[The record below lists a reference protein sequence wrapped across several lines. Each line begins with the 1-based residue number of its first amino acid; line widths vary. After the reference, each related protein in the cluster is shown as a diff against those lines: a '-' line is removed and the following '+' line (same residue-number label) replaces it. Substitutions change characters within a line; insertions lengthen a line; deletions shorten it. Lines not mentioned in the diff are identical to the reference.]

1 MSRKKK
7 ILVIGTGGTIASI
20 KTKDGLKP
28 AYKTDDLL
36 SLFPEANKIAEISGM
51 ELFNLDST
59 NIQSKHWSKMAE
71 KIEEQYDNFNGFV
84 ITHGTDTMHYTA
96 TALSLML
103 QNLNKPVI
111 LTGSVKTIG
120 KNSDAKQNFLDSIL
134 AASSNI
140 NEVCIV
146 FHEKII
152 KGSRAKK
159 VTNEATKIAKN
170 GIGVFTSINYHFVG
184 EFIGKVEGIYDRR
197 IVLNRKYKV
206 TGNQNKKRLQV
217 LSELDTN
224 IGFLK
229 IYPSFNPKILD
240 KFINFNCVILEAFGP
255 GNLPFLDNSI
265 LKKIKELNNKNV
277 LVFVTTQNPFGE
289 VDMNL
294 YEVGV
299 KAMKAGAIPC
309 NDMTSEAVIVK
320 AMWLFGN
327 FKNDANKIK
336 KLMLKNFVGEVR
348 G

>member
-1 MSRKKK
+1 MKKK

-20 KTKDGLKP
+20 KTKEGLKP
-28 AYKTDDLL
+28 AYKTDSLL
-36 SLFPEANKIAEISGM
+36 SLFPEANEMAETNGM

-59 NIQSKHWSKMAE
+59 NMQPKHWSEMAE
-71 KIEEQYDNFNGFV
+71 KIKEQYDNFDGFV

-96 TALSLML
+96 VALSFML
-103 QNLNKPVI
+103 KNLNKPVI

-170 GIGVFTSINYHFVG
+170 GMGVFTSINHHFVG
-184 EFIGKVEGIYDRR
+184 KFIGKVEGIYDRK
-197 IVLNRKYKV
+197 IVLNKKYKIIN
-206 TGNQNKKRLQV
+206 GRNKKRLQV
-217 LSELDTN
+217 LSGLDAN

-229 IYPSFNPKILD
+229 IYPGFNSKILD
-240 KFINFNCVILEAFGP
+240 KFTNFNCVILEAFGP
-255 GNLPFLDNSI
+255 GNLPFSGNSI
-265 LKKIKELNNKNV
+265 LEKIKELNDNGIP
-277 LVFVTTQNPFGE
+277 VFVTTQNPFGE
-289 VDMNL
+289 VDMSL
-294 YEVGV
+294 YEVGT

-336 KLMLKNFVGEVR
+336 KLMLKNFVGEIR
-348 G
+348 D